1 MLQRCGGHGVKRLQR
16 VAMGPLTLAGLPPGS
31 ARVLEAFEVARLH
44 HACHLE
50 MLAS

>member
-16 VAMGPLTLAGLPPGS
+16 VAVGPLTLAGLPPGA
-31 ARVLEAFEVARLH
+31 ARVLETFEVERLY
-44 HACHLE
+44 HACQLE